1 MAVST
6 RRRPMT
12 NVDADLDAAS
22 APLTIDPVAGE
33 PRLHRS
39 HAERMQALIA
49 SGMSPKQAMQVAG
62 RQVVEAETAAGQAR
76 ADARVQSGYRDPRQ
90 TAYNADTFAEGYGFD
105 DSGNPAFLGPVD
117 IDNPRTGGLPG
128 RSDAPR
134 LIDREYNFRDPRGAE
149 VALNDLPH
157 PGREVRDDPPRRL
170 GVTVGGPRTLDGR
183 PPEPPRSL
191 MTPEDVEAYDV
202 RPPRG
207 LSERDRDMRERGMVP
222 VVTPNG
228 VTYMLEYRPTEAP
241 TEEDIISGGRGA
253 VVAGRDGK
261 LFRPPN
267 DGYPIPG
274 GPGRAGPRPDLEGKY
289 ETKVMVGPDGNP
301 VQVLV
306 PDKDMREKEATAL
319 AGRQAAY
326 QTRKVAREEDFQ
338 SRRAHRLALAQLAGG
353 SQNINSDNRW
363 MAEALL
369 AMTPEQR
376 SSSMRYMLPGG
387 NLAAGVDAQNA
398 QLSGKMAQQAMTAF
412 LANNPGADPEARKRA
427 EDLMLRE
434 KNPPM
439 AGAQDI
445 AGGNASSTE
454 AMKEFARLAESLD
467 TTPGGFSYDNER
479 ALAETL
485 RKPPYNMPQAEAEA
499 KAYEYAEKR
508 RWVTGGG
515 PGGVRPP
522 TPEGLEDVHPSGAM

>member
-12 NVDADLDAAS
+12 NVEADLDAAS
-22 APLTIDPVAGE
+22 APLAVESVAGE

-39 HAERMQALIA
+39 HVERMQALIA
-49 SGMSPKQAMQVAG
+49 SGMAPEQAMQVAG

-90 TAYNADTFAEGYGFD
+90 TAYNAETFAEGYGFD
-105 DSGNPAFLGPVD
+105 ESGNPAFLGEVD
-117 IDNPRTGGLPG
+117 IDNTGSQGPSA
-128 RSDAPR
+128 RAA
-134 LIDREYNFRDPRGAE
+134 REYNARDPRGAE
-149 VALNDLPH
+149 VALSDLPH
-157 PGREVRDDPPRRL
+157 PGRPVVDRPRFP
-170 GVTVGGPRTLDGR
+170 VMTEPGPVTLDGR
-183 PPEPPRSL
+183 P
-191 MTPEDVEAYDV
+191 A
-202 RPPRG
+202 RPPRPLNTPEEIDAYNVRPARG
-207 LSERDRDMRERGMVP
+207 LSQRDRDMAQRGMVP

-241 TEEDIISGGRGA
+241 SDEDVISGGRGA

-261 LFRPPN
+261 LFRPLN

-289 ETKVMVGPDGNP
+289 EAQEMVGPDGNP
-301 VQVLV
+301 VMVLV
-306 PDKDMREKEATAL
+306 PGKAIREKRATDL

-353 SQNINSDNRW
+353 SQNINSGNRW

-369 AMTPEQR
+369 AMTPEDR
-376 SSSMRYMLPGG
+376 ASSMRYMLPGG
-387 NLAAGVDAQNA
+387 NLAAGVDAENA

-427 EDLMLRE
+427 EDQILRE
-434 KNPPM
+434 KNPAG

-445 AGGNASSTE
+445 AGGNTSSTE
-454 AMKEFARLAESLD
+454 AMKEFARLSLSLD
-467 TTPGGFSYDNER
+467 NTAVGFSYDNER

-485 RKPPYNMPQAEAEA
+485 QKPPYNMSQAEAEA

-515 PGGVRPP
+515 AGGVRPP